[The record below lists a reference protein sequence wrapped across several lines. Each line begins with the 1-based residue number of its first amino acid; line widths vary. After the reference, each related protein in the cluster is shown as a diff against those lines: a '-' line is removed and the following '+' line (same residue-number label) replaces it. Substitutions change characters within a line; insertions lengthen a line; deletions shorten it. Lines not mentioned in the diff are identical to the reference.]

1 MCSDDS
7 ISAIDEVSD
16 DLVLL
21 GVSLEVDNEIVVHEG
36 EVLEVFSAKL
46 EVILELGID
55 LVDALVFPLQSRY
68 LLPAFL
74 DLVDS
79 NPKDVL
85 GLRNVL
91 GQIIVFHNLVLG
103 SSLIMYGLAFMFI
116 RQCSNRRDIPLQR
129 YDVIIGVVD
138 LVI

>member
-7 ISAIDEVSD
+7 ISAVDQVSD

-21 GVSLEVDNEIVVHEG
+21 GVSFKVDDEIVVHEG

-46 EVILELGID
+46 EIILEFGID
-55 LVDALVFPLQSRY
+55 LVDALVLALQSGY

-79 NPKDVL
+79 NPKDIL
-85 GLRNVL
+85 
-91 GQIIVFHNLVLG
+91 
-103 SSLIMYGLAFMFI
+103 SL
-116 RQCSNRRDIPLQR
+116 
-129 YDVIIGVVD
+129 
-138 LVI
+138 